1 MARTDSTST
10 TSLDDEHGP
19 AKGVLQQLKRLFSV
33 AEVANS
39 GACPSSG
46 GVESLALLFQTILQ
60 EDRLSPLLRVWIARL
75 QTPVMR
81 QALSDPDSFRDQTH
95 PARRLLARFGSS
107 AMGFGGGT
115 LPCGALEQEIKRLV
129 LLIEQYPEVGT
140 RVYEQAN
147 DEFEKFLA
155 RFQSKPESLQKVD
168 CVICQKDQQEAL
180 SVQYLIALRDLL
192 KEKPAQVEIRDFLF
206 KVWTEVMAVTA
217 VRKGLQHTDTLW
229 LKKTATDLIGASGE
243 LIEPTGHSYA
253 IRKIPLLLQRLRA
266 GMTLLGLPLDDQ
278 DAHINSIRETLG
290 KAVASRHQAIALG
303 APSTLGKLPGYKEKT
318 AHPASAYAEEL
329 SGLEVVDD
337 DPATSWRLW
346 DCALVEQDLNHIPLP
361 AEDSSLSVAQKKEP
375 GAGPKGAPK
384 VSIELIRVHGK
395 PIEHRRDEPLKTIEL
410 HHHRVASVIRSLW
423 SHKECGIYIDKLIL
437 DGGDGMGHNRIGFNQ
452 SAAQAMIALADLH
465 AKEFRPLSWDRVRHA
480 GHAGQAV

>member
-1 MARTDSTST
+1 MAAMDPASTP
-10 TSLDDEHGP
+10 SLDGEHGP

-46 GVESLALLFQTILQ
+46 VESLALLFQTILQ
-60 EDRLSPLLRVWIARL
+60 EDRLSPLLRVSIARL

-81 QALSDPDSFRDQTH
+81 QALTDPDSFREQTH

-107 AMGFGGGT
+107 AMGFSGDT

-147 DEFEKFLA
+147 DEFEQFLA
-155 RFQSKPESLQKVD
+155 RFQTNPESLQKVD
-168 CVICQKDQQEAL
+168 CVVCQKDQQEAL
-180 SVQYLIALRDLL
+180 RVQYLIALRDLL
-192 KEKPAQVEIRDFLF
+192 KQKPAQVEIRDFLF
-206 KVWTEVMAVTA
+206 KVWAEVLAVTA
-217 VRKGLQHTDTLW
+217 VRKGLQHADTLW
-229 LKKTATDLIGASGE
+229 LKKTATDLIGAAGE

-278 DAHINSIRETLG
+278 DAHINTLMETLG
-290 KAVASRHQAIALG
+290 KAVLSRNQAIALG
-303 APSTLGKLPGYKEKT
+303 APSALGELPGYKEQT
-318 AHPASAYAEEL
+318 ANQAGAYAEEL
-329 SGLEVVDD
+329 SGLEVVED
-337 DPATSWRLW
+337 DPTTTWRLW
-346 DCALVEQDLNHIPLP
+346 DCALVEQDLNHTPLP
-361 AEDSSLSVAQKKEP
+361 AEDSSLTVAQKKEP
-375 GAGPKGAPK
+375 GAAPK

-395 PIEHRRDEPLKTIEL
+395 PLEERRDGPLKTIEL
-410 HHHRVASVIRSLW
+410 HHQRVASVIRSLW

-452 SAAQAMIALADLH
+452 SAAQAMLALADLH
-465 AKEFRPLSWDRVRHA
+465 AKEFRPLAWDRARHA
-480 GHAGQAV
+480 GPAGQAVQA